1 MLLDYYLVT
10 PLDVTTSRHLVKPW
24 VKGWEDNILDV
35 HPTKLMS
42 DREIADLTR
51 PGGSSRRAATAS
63 GSMLAFAIRRILGA
77 IPTLF
82 ALIVISFFIMRVAP
96 GGPFSANRKLTEAVL
111 ANINRAYH
119 LDEPLWMQ
127 FGRYLWGLAH
137 FDFGPSMKYMDY
149 SVTELIVQGLPVS
162 IEVGLWAM
170 LLATIA
176 GIALGIAGALAAQR
190 RHRSHRRRHRHDRTS
205 RSRPSSSARCCRSC
219 SACSCDWLPIAGWD
233 GSFAAKVLPVF
244 VLALPNIAYISR
256 LTRGSMIESLRTN
269 YVRTAR
275 AKGIGARRVIW
286 KHALTGAML
295 PVIAYLG
302 PATAITVTGSV
313 VIEQIFGIPGIG
325 RYFVEGAANRDY
337 PLVMGVTIIY
347 GGIVILA
354 NIVTDVVRGMH
365 RPEGEL

>member
-1 MLLDYYLVT
+1 MF
-10 PLDVTTSRHLVKPW
+10 
-24 VKGWEDNILDV
+24 
-35 HPTKLMS
+35 
-42 DREIADLTR
+42 
-51 PGGSSRRAATAS
+51 
-63 GSMLAFAIRRILGA
+63 AFAIRRIIGA

-96 GGPFSANRKLTEAVL
+96 GGPFSSYRRLTEAVL
-111 ANINRAYH
+111 ANMNRAYH
-119 LDEPLWMQ
+119 LDEPLWKQ

-162 IEVGLWAM
+162 IEIGLSAM
-170 LLATIA
+170 VLATMA
-176 GIALGIAGALAAQR
+176 GVALGIAGALR
-190 RHRSHRRRHRHDRTS
+190 RNGVTDLTAGVIAMTGIAI
-205 RSRPSSSARCCRSC
+205 PTFVIGPLLQIVFGLQLN
-219 SACSCDWLPIAGWD
+219 WLPIAGWD

-275 AKGIGARRVIW
+275 AKGIGARRVVW

-313 VIEQIFGIPGIG
+313 VIEDIFGIPGIG

-337 PLVMGVTIIY
+337 PLVMGVTIVY

-354 NIVTDVVRGMH
+354 NIVTDVVRGLLD
-365 RPEGEL
+365 PKVSYE

>member
-1 MLLDYYLVT
+1 
-10 PLDVTTSRHLVKPW
+10 
-24 VKGWEDNILDV
+24 
-35 HPTKLMS
+35 
-42 DREIADLTR
+42 
-51 PGGSSRRAATAS
+51 
-63 GSMLAFAIRRILGA
+63 MLAFSIRRIFGA

-82 ALIVISFFIMRVAP
+82 ALITISFFVMRVAP
-96 GGPFSANRKLTEAVL
+96 GGPFSGNRKITEAVL
-111 ANINRAYH
+111 ANLNRAYH
-119 LDEPLWMQ
+119 LDEPIWAQ

-137 FDFGPSMKYMDY
+137 FDFGPSMKYRDY

-162 IEVGLWAM
+162 LEVGLWAM
-170 LLATIA
+170 LLATVV
-176 GIALGIAGALAAQR
+176 GIILGIAGALR
-190 RHRSHRRRHRHDRTS
+190 RNGMTDLSTGVIAMVGLAV
-205 RSRPSSSARCCRSC
+205 PNFVIGPLLQNVFGLELK
-219 SACSCDWLPIAGWD
+219 WLPIGGWD
-233 GSFAAKVLPVF
+233 GSLNAKLLPIF

-313 VIEQIFGIPGIG
+313 IVEQIFGIPGIG

-354 NIVTDVVRGMH
+354 NIITDVARGIID
-365 RPEGEL
+365 PKVSYE

>member
-1 MLLDYYLVT
+1 MF
-10 PLDVTTSRHLVKPW
+10 
-24 VKGWEDNILDV
+24 
-35 HPTKLMS
+35 
-42 DREIADLTR
+42 
-51 PGGSSRRAATAS
+51 
-63 GSMLAFAIRRILGA
+63 AFAIRRILGA

-96 GGPFSANRKLTEAVL
+96 GGPFSSYRRLTEAVL
-111 ANINRAYH
+111 ANMNRAYH
-119 LDEPLWMQ
+119 LDEPLWKQ

-149 SVTELIVQGLPVS
+149 SVTELIVQGLPIS
-162 IEVGLWAM
+162 IEVGLSAM
-170 LLATIA
+170 VLATIA
-176 GIALGIAGALAAQR
+176 GIALGIAGALR
-190 RHRSHRRRHRHDRTS
+190 RNGVTDLTAGVIAMTGIAV
-205 RSRPSSSARCCRSC
+205 PTFVIGPLLQIVFGLQLN
-219 SACSCDWLPIAGWD
+219 WLPIAGWD

-286 KHALTGAML
+286 KHAMTGAML

-337 PLVMGVTIIY
+337 PLVMGVTIVY

-354 NIVTDVVRGMH
+354 NIVTDVVRGVLD
-365 RPEGEL
+365 PKVSYE

>member
-1 MLLDYYLVT
+1 MF
-10 PLDVTTSRHLVKPW
+10 
-24 VKGWEDNILDV
+24 
-35 HPTKLMS
+35 
-42 DREIADLTR
+42 
-51 PGGSSRRAATAS
+51 
-63 GSMLAFAIRRILGA
+63 AFAIRRILGA
-77 IPTLF
+77 IPTMF
-82 ALIVISFFIMRVAP
+82 ALIVIAFFIMRVAP
-96 GGPFSANRKLTEAVL
+96 GGPFSSYRRLTEAVL
-111 ANINRAYH
+111 ANMNRAYH
-119 LDEPLWMQ
+119 LDEPVWMQ

-162 IEVGLWAM
+162 LEVGLWAM
-170 LLATIA
+170 LIATIA
-176 GIALGIAGALAAQR
+176 GIALGIAGALRRNGITDFAAGAIAMTGIAIPTFVIGPLLQILFGLQLN
-190 RHRSHRRRHRHDRTS
+190 
-205 RSRPSSSARCCRSC
+205 
-219 SACSCDWLPIAGWD
+219 WLPIAGWD
-233 GSFAAKVLPVF
+233 GSFSAKVLPVL

-256 LTRGSMIESLRTN
+256 LTRGSMIEALRTN

-325 RYFVEGAANRDY
+325 RYFVEGASNRDY
-337 PLVMGVTIIY
+337 PLVMGVTILY

-354 NIVTDVVRGMH
+354 NIITDVVRGIID
-365 RPEGEL
+365 PKVSYE

>member
-1 MLLDYYLVT
+1 MF
-10 PLDVTTSRHLVKPW
+10 
-24 VKGWEDNILDV
+24 
-35 HPTKLMS
+35 
-42 DREIADLTR
+42 
-51 PGGSSRRAATAS
+51 
-63 GSMLAFAIRRILGA
+63 AFAIRRIFGA
-77 IPTLF
+77 IPTMF

-96 GGPFSANRKLTEAVL
+96 GGPFSSYRRLTKAVL
-111 ANINRAYH
+111 ANIERAYH
-119 LDEPLWMQ
+119 LDEPLWKQ

-162 IEVGLWAM
+162 IEVGVSAM
-170 LLATIA
+170 VLATIA
-176 GIALGIAGALAAQR
+176 GIALGIAGALR
-190 RHRSHRRRHRHDRTS
+190 RNGVTDLTAGVIAMTGIAV
-205 RSRPSSSARCCRSC
+205 PTFVIGPLLQIVFGLQLN
-219 SACSCDWLPIAGWD
+219 WLPIAGWD
-233 GSFAAKVLPVF
+233 GSFTAKVLPVF

-286 KHALTGAML
+286 KHAMTGAML

-337 PLVMGVTIIY
+337 PLVMGVTIVY

-354 NIVTDVVRGMH
+354 NIVTDVVRGVLD
-365 RPEGEL
+365 PKVSYE

>member
-1 MLLDYYLVT
+1 MF
-10 PLDVTTSRHLVKPW
+10 
-24 VKGWEDNILDV
+24 
-35 HPTKLMS
+35 
-42 DREIADLTR
+42 
-51 PGGSSRRAATAS
+51 
-63 GSMLAFAIRRILGA
+63 AFAIRRILGA
-77 IPTLF
+77 IPTMF

-96 GGPFSANRKLTEAVL
+96 GGPFSAYRRLTQAVL
-111 ANINRAYH
+111 ANIERAYH
-119 LDEPLWMQ
+119 LDEPLWKQ

-162 IEVGLWAM
+162 IEVGLSAM
-170 LLATIA
+170 VLATIA
-176 GIALGIAGALAAQR
+176 GVALGIAGALR
-190 RHRSHRRRHRHDRTS
+190 RNGVTDLTAGVIAMTGIAV
-205 RSRPSSSARCCRSC
+205 PTFVIGPLLQIVFGLQLN
-219 SACSCDWLPIAGWD
+219 WLPIAGWD

-275 AKGIGARRVIW
+275 AKGIGPRRVIW

-337 PLVMGVTIIY
+337 PLVMGVTIVY

-354 NIVTDVVRGMH
+354 NIVTDVVRGLLD
-365 RPEGEL
+365 PKVSYE

>member
-1 MLLDYYLVT
+1 MF
-10 PLDVTTSRHLVKPW
+10 
-24 VKGWEDNILDV
+24 
-35 HPTKLMS
+35 
-42 DREIADLTR
+42 
-51 PGGSSRRAATAS
+51 
-63 GSMLAFAIRRILGA
+63 AFAIRRILGA

-82 ALIVISFFIMRVAP
+82 ALITISFFIMRVAP
-96 GGPFSANRKLTEAVL
+96 GGPFSTNRKLAEEVL
-111 ANINRAYH
+111 ENIKRAYH
-119 LDEPLWMQ
+119 LDEPIWMQ
-127 FGRYLWGLAH
+127 FGRYLGGLAQ
-137 FDFGPSMKYMDY
+137 FDFGPSMKYRDY

-162 IEVGLWAM
+162 IEVGMWAM
-170 LLATIA
+170 IVATVA
-176 GIALGIAGALAAQR
+176 GVALGIVGALR
-190 RHRSHRRRHRHDRTS
+190 RNGMTDL
-205 RSRPSSSARCCRSC
+205 SAGVI
-219 SACSCDWLPIAGWD
+219 AMVGLAVPNFVIAPLLQILFGLQLNWLPIAGWD
-233 GSFAAKVLPVF
+233 GSFGARVLPIL

-313 VIEQIFGIPGIG
+313 IVEQIFGIPGIG
-325 RYFVEGAANRDY
+325 RYFVEGASNRDY

-354 NIVTDVVRGMH
+354 NIVTDVVRGIVD
-365 RPEGEL
+365 PKVSYE

>member
-1 MLLDYYLVT
+1 MF
-10 PLDVTTSRHLVKPW
+10 
-24 VKGWEDNILDV
+24 
-35 HPTKLMS
+35 
-42 DREIADLTR
+42 
-51 PGGSSRRAATAS
+51 
-63 GSMLAFAIRRILGA
+63 AFAIRRILGA

-96 GGPFSANRKLTEAVL
+96 GGPFSSYRRLTEAVL
-111 ANINRAYH
+111 ANMNRAYH
-119 LDEPLWMQ
+119 LDEPLWKQ

-137 FDFGPSMKYMDY
+137 FDFGPSMKYMDF
-149 SVTELIVQGLPVS
+149 SVTELIVQGLPIS
-162 IEVGLWAM
+162 LEVGIWAM
-170 LLATIA
+170 LFATIA
-176 GIALGIAGALAAQR
+176 GVALGIAGALR
-190 RHRSHRRRHRHDRTS
+190 RNGVTDFTAGVIAMTGIAV
-205 RSRPSSSARCCRSC
+205 PTFVIGPLLQIVFGLQLN
-219 SACSCDWLPIAGWD
+219 WLPIAGWD

-256 LTRGSMIESLRTN
+256 LMRGSMIETLRTN

-275 AKGIGARRVIW
+275 AKGIGPRRVVW

-325 RYFVEGAANRDY
+325 RYFVEGASNRDY

-354 NIVTDVVRGMH
+354 NIVTDVARGFLD
-365 RPEGEL
+365 PKVSYE

>member
-1 MLLDYYLVT
+1 
-10 PLDVTTSRHLVKPW
+10 
-24 VKGWEDNILDV
+24 
-35 HPTKLMS
+35 
-42 DREIADLTR
+42 
-51 PGGSSRRAATAS
+51 
-63 GSMLAFAIRRILGA
+63 MLAFAIRRIIGA

-82 ALIVISFFIMRVAP
+82 ALIVIAFFIMRLAP
-96 GGPFSANRKLTEAVL
+96 GGPFSANRKLTAAVL
-111 ANINRAYH
+111 ENINKAYH

-162 IEVGLWAM
+162 IEVGLSAM
-170 LLATIA
+170 VLATIA
-176 GIALGIAGALAAQR
+176 GIALGIAGALR
-190 RHRSHRRRHRHDRTS
+190 RNGVTDLTAGVIAMTGIAV
-205 RSRPSSSARCCRSC
+205 PTFVIGPLLQIVFGLQLN
-219 SACSCDWLPIAGWD
+219 WLPIAGWD

-275 AKGIGARRVIW
+275 AKGIGARRVVW

-325 RYFVEGAANRDY
+325 RYFVEGATNRDY
-337 PLVMGVTIIY
+337 PLVMGVTILY

-354 NIVTDVVRGMH
+354 NIVTDVVRGLLD
-365 RPEGEL
+365 PKVSYE

>member
-1 MLLDYYLVT
+1 MF
-10 PLDVTTSRHLVKPW
+10 
-24 VKGWEDNILDV
+24 
-35 HPTKLMS
+35 
-42 DREIADLTR
+42 
-51 PGGSSRRAATAS
+51 
-63 GSMLAFAIRRILGA
+63 AFAIRRILGA

-96 GGPFSANRKLTEAVL
+96 GGPFSSYRRLTESVL
-111 ANINRAYH
+111 ANMNRAYH
-119 LDEPLWMQ
+119 LDEPVWMQ

-162 IEVGLWAM
+162 LEVGLWAM
-170 LLATIA
+170 LIATFG
-176 GIALGIAGALAAQR
+176 GIALGIAGALR
-190 RHRSHRRRHRHDRTS
+190 RNGVTDFVAGAIAMTGIAIPTFVIGPLLQIVFGLQLH
-205 RSRPSSSARCCRSC
+205 
-219 SACSCDWLPIAGWD
+219 WLPIAGWD
-233 GSFAAKVLPVF
+233 GSFSAKVLPIF

-275 AKGIGARRVIW
+275 AKGIGPRRVIW

-295 PVIAYLG
+295 PVVAYLG

-325 RYFVEGAANRDY
+325 RYFVEGASNRDY
-337 PLVMGVTIIY
+337 PLVMGVTILY

-354 NIVTDVVRGMH
+354 NIVTDVVRGLLD
-365 RPEGEL
+365 PKVSYE

>member
-1 MLLDYYLVT
+1 
-10 PLDVTTSRHLVKPW
+10 
-24 VKGWEDNILDV
+24 
-35 HPTKLMS
+35 
-42 DREIADLTR
+42 
-51 PGGSSRRAATAS
+51 
-63 GSMLAFAIRRILGA
+63 MLAFSIRRILGA

-82 ALIVISFFIMRVAP
+82 ALIAISFFVMRLAP
-96 GGPFSANRKLTEAVL
+96 GGPFSGNRKITEAVL
-111 ANINRAYH
+111 ANLNKAYH
-119 LDEPLWMQ
+119 LDEPVWMQ
-127 FGRYLWGLAH
+127 FGRYLWGLAR
-137 FDFGPSMKYMDY
+137 FEFGPSMKYRDY

-162 IEVGLWAM
+162 LEVGLWAM
-170 LLATIA
+170 LLATVA
-176 GIALGIAGALAAQR
+176 GIALGILGALR
-190 RHRSHRRRHRHDRTS
+190 RNGMTDL
-205 RSRPSSSARCCRSC
+205 SAGVI
-219 SACSCDWLPIAGWD
+219 AMVGLAVPNFVIGPLLQNVFGLELKWLPIGGWD
-233 GSFAAKVLPVF
+233 GSFSTKVLPII

-286 KHALTGAML
+286 RHALTGAML

-313 VIEQIFGIPGIG
+313 IVEQIFGIPGIG

-354 NIVTDVVRGMH
+354 NIVTDVARGLID
-365 RPEGEL
+365 PKVSYE

>member
-1 MLLDYYLVT
+1 MF
-10 PLDVTTSRHLVKPW
+10 
-24 VKGWEDNILDV
+24 
-35 HPTKLMS
+35 
-42 DREIADLTR
+42 
-51 PGGSSRRAATAS
+51 
-63 GSMLAFAIRRILGA
+63 AFAIRRILGA

-82 ALIVISFFIMRVAP
+82 ALIVLSFFIMRVAP
-96 GGPFSANRKLTEAVL
+96 GGPFSSYRRLTESVL
-111 ANINRAYH
+111 ANMNRAYH
-119 LDEPLWMQ
+119 LDEPVWMQ

-162 IEVGLWAM
+162 LEVGVWAM
-170 LLATIA
+170 LIATIG
-176 GIALGIAGALAAQR
+176 GIALGIAGALRRNGVTDFAAGAIAMTGIAIPTFVIGPLLQIVFGLQL
-190 RHRSHRRRHRHDRTS
+190 H
-205 RSRPSSSARCCRSC
+205 
-219 SACSCDWLPIAGWD
+219 WLPIAGWD
-233 GSFAAKVLPVF
+233 GSFAAKILPVF

-286 KHALTGAML
+286 KHAMTGAML

-325 RYFVEGAANRDY
+325 RYFVEGASNRDY

-354 NIVTDVVRGMH
+354 NIVTDVVRGLLD
-365 RPEGEL
+365 PKVSYE

>member
-1 MLLDYYLVT
+1 MLT
-10 PLDVTTSRHLVKPW
+10 
-24 VKGWEDNILDV
+24 
-35 HPTKLMS
+35 
-42 DREIADLTR
+42 
-51 PGGSSRRAATAS
+51 
-63 GSMLAFAIRRILGA
+63 FAIRRILGA
-77 IPTLF
+77 IPTMF
-82 ALIVISFFIMRVAP
+82 VLIVISFFIMRVAP
-96 GGPFSANRKLTEAVL
+96 GGPFSSYRRLTEAVL
-111 ANINRAYH
+111 ANMNRAYH
-119 LDEPLWMQ
+119 LDEPVWMQ

-162 IEVGLWAM
+162 LEVGLWAM
-170 LLATIA
+170 LIATVG
-176 GIALGIAGALAAQR
+176 GISLGIAGALR
-190 RHRSHRRRHRHDRTS
+190 RNGVTDFTAGAIAMTGIAIPTFVIGPLLQIVFGLQLH
-205 RSRPSSSARCCRSC
+205 
-219 SACSCDWLPIAGWD
+219 WLPIAGWD
-233 GSFAAKVLPVF
+233 GSFSAKVLPVL

-275 AKGIGARRVIW
+275 AKGIGPRRVIW

-325 RYFVEGAANRDY
+325 RYFVEGASNRDY
-337 PLVMGVTIIY
+337 PLVMGVTILY

-354 NIVTDVVRGMH
+354 NIVTDVVRGILD
-365 RPEGEL
+365 PKVSYE

>member
-1 MLLDYYLVT
+1 MF
-10 PLDVTTSRHLVKPW
+10 
-24 VKGWEDNILDV
+24 
-35 HPTKLMS
+35 
-42 DREIADLTR
+42 
-51 PGGSSRRAATAS
+51 
-63 GSMLAFAIRRILGA
+63 AFAIRRILGA

-96 GGPFSANRKLTEAVL
+96 GGPFSSYRRLTEAVL
-111 ANINRAYH
+111 ANMNRAYH
-119 LDEPLWMQ
+119 LDEPLWKQ

-162 IEVGLWAM
+162 IEVGLSAM
-170 LLATIA
+170 VLAAIA
-176 GIALGIAGALAAQR
+176 GVALGIAGALR
-190 RHRSHRRRHRHDRTS
+190 RNGVTDFTAGVIAMTGIAV
-205 RSRPSSSARCCRSC
+205 PTFVIGPLLQIVFGLQLN
-219 SACSCDWLPIAGWD
+219 WLPIAGWD

-354 NIVTDVVRGMH
+354 NIVTDVVRGLLD
-365 RPEGEL
+365 PKVSYE

>member
-1 MLLDYYLVT
+1 MF
-10 PLDVTTSRHLVKPW
+10 
-24 VKGWEDNILDV
+24 
-35 HPTKLMS
+35 
-42 DREIADLTR
+42 
-51 PGGSSRRAATAS
+51 
-63 GSMLAFAIRRILGA
+63 AFAIRRIIGA

-82 ALIVISFFIMRVAP
+82 VLITIAFFIMRVAP
-96 GGPFSANRKLTEAVL
+96 GGPFAANRKLTEAVL
-111 ANINRAYH
+111 ANMNRAYH

-162 IEVGLWAM
+162 LEVGLWAM
-170 LLATIA
+170 LIATVG
-176 GIALGIAGALAAQR
+176 GIALGIAGALR
-190 RHRSHRRRHRHDRTS
+190 RNGVTDFTAGAIAMTGIAI
-205 RSRPSSSARCCRSC
+205 PTFVIGPLLQIVFGLQLN
-219 SACSCDWLPIAGWD
+219 WLPIAGWD

-275 AKGIGARRVIW
+275 AKGIGPRRVIW

-325 RYFVEGAANRDY
+325 RYFVEGATNRDY
-337 PLVMGVTIIY
+337 PLVMGVTILY

-354 NIVTDVVRGMH
+354 NIVTDVLRGVID
-365 RPEGEL
+365 PKVSYE

>member
-1 MLLDYYLVT
+1 
-10 PLDVTTSRHLVKPW
+10 
-24 VKGWEDNILDV
+24 
-35 HPTKLMS
+35 
-42 DREIADLTR
+42 
-51 PGGSSRRAATAS
+51 
-63 GSMLAFAIRRILGA
+63 MLAFSIRRIFGA

-82 ALIVISFFIMRVAP
+82 ALITISFFVMRVAP
-96 GGPFSANRKLTEAVL
+96 GGPFSGNRKITEAVL
-111 ANINRAYH
+111 ANLNRAYH
-119 LDEPLWMQ
+119 LDEPIWTQ
-127 FGRYLWGLAH
+127 FGRYLWGLAR
-137 FDFGPSMKYMDY
+137 FDFGPSMKYRDY

-162 IEVGLWAM
+162 IEIGLWAM
-170 LLATIA
+170 LLATVV
-176 GIALGIAGALAAQR
+176 GIALGIIGALR
-190 RHRSHRRRHRHDRTS
+190 RNGMTDL
-205 RSRPSSSARCCRSC
+205 SAGVIAMVGLAVPNFVIGPLLQNVFGLELR
-219 SACSCDWLPIAGWD
+219 WLPIAGWD
-233 GSFAAKVLPVF
+233 GSINAKILPIL

-275 AKGIGARRVIW
+275 AKGIGARRVVW

-313 VIEQIFGIPGIG
+313 IVEDIFGIPGIG

-354 NIVTDVVRGMH
+354 NIITDVARGIID
-365 RPEGEL
+365 PKVSYE

>member
-1 MLLDYYLVT
+1 
-10 PLDVTTSRHLVKPW
+10 
-24 VKGWEDNILDV
+24 
-35 HPTKLMS
+35 
-42 DREIADLTR
+42 
-51 PGGSSRRAATAS
+51 
-63 GSMLAFAIRRILGA
+63 MLAFSIRRIFGA

-82 ALIVISFFIMRVAP
+82 ALIAISFFVMRVAP
-96 GGPFSANRKLTEAVL
+96 GGPFSGNRKITEAVL
-111 ANINRAYH
+111 ANLNRAYH
-119 LDEPLWMQ
+119 LDEPIWTQ
-127 FGRYLWGLAH
+127 FGRYLWGLAR
-137 FDFGPSMKYMDY
+137 FDFGPSMKYRDY

-162 IEVGLWAM
+162 LEVGLWAM

-176 GIALGIAGALAAQR
+176 GIALGIAGALR
-190 RHRSHRRRHRHDRTS
+190 RNGVTDLSTGVIAMVGLAV
-205 RSRPSSSARCCRSC
+205 PNFVIGPLLQNVFGLELK
-219 SACSCDWLPIAGWD
+219 WLPIGGWD
-233 GSFAAKVLPVF
+233 GSINAKILPIL

-313 VIEQIFGIPGIG
+313 IVEQIFGIPGIG

-354 NIVTDVVRGMH
+354 NIITDVARGIID
-365 RPEGEL
+365 PKVSYE

>member
-1 MLLDYYLVT
+1 MF
-10 PLDVTTSRHLVKPW
+10 
-24 VKGWEDNILDV
+24 
-35 HPTKLMS
+35 
-42 DREIADLTR
+42 
-51 PGGSSRRAATAS
+51 
-63 GSMLAFAIRRILGA
+63 AFAIRRIIGA

-82 ALIVISFFIMRVAP
+82 ALITIAFFIMRVAP
-96 GGPFSANRKLTEAVL
+96 GGPFSANRKLTASVL
-111 ANINRAYH
+111 ENMNRAYH

-127 FGRYLWGLAH
+127 FGRYLWGLVQ

-162 IEVGLWAM
+162 LEVGLWAM
-170 LLATIA
+170 LIATFS
-176 GIALGIAGALAAQR
+176 GIALGIAGALR
-190 RHRSHRRRHRHDRTS
+190 RNGITDFTAGAIAMTGIAIPTFVIGPLLQIVFGLQLH
-205 RSRPSSSARCCRSC
+205 
-219 SACSCDWLPIAGWD
+219 WLPIAGWD
-233 GSFAAKVLPVF
+233 GSFLAKILPVF

-275 AKGIGARRVIW
+275 AKGIGPRRVIW

-325 RYFVEGAANRDY
+325 RYFVEGASNRDY

-354 NIVTDVVRGMH
+354 NIITDVVRGIVD
-365 RPEGEL
+365 PKVSYE

>member
-1 MLLDYYLVT
+1 
-10 PLDVTTSRHLVKPW
+10 
-24 VKGWEDNILDV
+24 
-35 HPTKLMS
+35 
-42 DREIADLTR
+42 
-51 PGGSSRRAATAS
+51 
-63 GSMLAFAIRRILGA
+63 MLAFSIRRIFGA
-77 IPTLF
+77 IPTLL
-82 ALIVISFFIMRVAP
+82 ALITISFFVMRVAP
-96 GGPFSANRKLTEAVL
+96 GGPFSGNRKITEAVL
-111 ANINRAYH
+111 ANLNRAYH
-119 LDEPLWMQ
+119 LDEPIWMQ
-127 FGRYLWGLAH
+127 FGRYLWGLVQ
-137 FDFGPSMKYMDY
+137 FDFGPSMKYRDY

-162 IEVGLWAM
+162 LEVGLWAM

-176 GIALGIAGALAAQR
+176 GIALGIAGALR
-190 RHRSHRRRHRHDRTS
+190 RNGMTDLSVGVVAMVGLAV
-205 RSRPSSSARCCRSC
+205 PNFVIGPLLQNVFGLELK
-219 SACSCDWLPIAGWD
+219 WLPIGGWD
-233 GSFAAKVLPVF
+233 GSIGTKILPIL

-313 VIEQIFGIPGIG
+313 IVEQIFGIPGIG

-354 NIVTDVVRGMH
+354 NIVTDVVRGIID
-365 RPEGEL
+365 PKVSYE